1 MQSAIEA
8 SETEQHRAFWLAQG
22 LAQQIRDEVSAA
34 DVLIVPLKD
43 FRERVPFVFHQD
55 TIAVARFLSKA
66 LAGQAKVEV
75 LADDEEFVE
84 IALHS
89 DEYRFSTMLVN
100 YLVAPLVVG
109 LLTNY
114 LYDVLK
120 AQPGDSVEM
129 SLIVEDQHCR
139 AMKVNFKGD
148 AKDFNLMADK
158 VGQLSR
164 ECMTASSAATSAG
177 GSSKQTSDRTRSQ
190 AGSADLMHGHLSNH
204 VAAHES
210 PGDKN

>member
-1 MQSAIEA
+1 MQSAIEV

-22 LAQQIRDEVSAA
+22 LAQQNQEEVSAA

-43 FRERVPFVFHQD
+43 FREKVPFVFHQD
-55 TIAVARFLSKA
+55 TIAVARFLGKA

-164 ECMTASSAATSAG
+164 ECMTSSSAAASTS
-177 GSSKQTSDRTRSQ
+177 GSSKQTSDRNTSQ
-190 AGSADLMHGHLSNH
+190 AGSGDLVSGQPPSH
-204 VAAHES
+204 VAAHERPS
-210 PGDKN
+210 GNN